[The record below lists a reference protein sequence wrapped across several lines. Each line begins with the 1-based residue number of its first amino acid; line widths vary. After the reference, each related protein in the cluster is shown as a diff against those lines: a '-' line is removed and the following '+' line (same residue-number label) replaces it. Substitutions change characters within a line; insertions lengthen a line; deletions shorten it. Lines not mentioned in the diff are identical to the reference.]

1 MHIKPYLEG
10 EIGRG
15 KSGFAV
21 NRGFTVL
28 EENGTI
34 RGHETHLHRKNKD
47 SNQSSLQTRKFSKKY
62 FTVFKS
68 KL

>member
-1 MHIKPYLEG
+1 MFNFKNSSTTRNNKIEYY
-10 EIGRG
+10 I
-15 KSGFAV
+15 
-21 NRGFTVL
+21 L